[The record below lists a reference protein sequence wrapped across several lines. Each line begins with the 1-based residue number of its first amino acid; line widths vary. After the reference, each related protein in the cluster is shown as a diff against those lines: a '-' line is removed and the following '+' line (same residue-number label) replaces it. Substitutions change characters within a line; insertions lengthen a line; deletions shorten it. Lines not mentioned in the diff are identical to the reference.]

1 MDFEATTFLVLR
13 NRSIDNVQECLLLSI
28 SKLMKVK
35 VFYNKEH
42 HFWLQ
47 IFYSYGH
54 VFVMILK
61 RKNPGTIN
69 WDVTWWLLCK
79 KSGVLY
85 YSTTMVLQIC
95 ALPSWMNWSLAGQI
109 NWPQASVM
117 ARASPNLIAPPLTRL
132 RLHWP
137 AIDKI
142 AMRNQFWEARNCF
155 PRDSPHFILSFWRIP
170 N

>member
-1 MDFEATTFLVLR
+1 MTMCKNVYSFLFL
-13 NRSIDNVQECLLLSI
+13 NWWKWKYFITKNILLVSDIL
-28 SKLMKVK
+28 
-35 VFYNKEH
+35 
-42 HFWLQ
+42 
-47 IFYSYGH
+47 
-54 VFVMILK
+54 FVIILYRK
-61 RKNPGTIN
+61 NGNKNPGTIN

-85 YSTTMVLQIC
+85 YSTIMVLQIC

-132 RLHWP
+132 RLYWP

-155 PRDSPHFILSFWRIP
+155 PRDSPDFILSFWRIP

>member
-1 MDFEATTFLVLR
+1 MKICKFDQSGRAFVERVFA
-13 NRSIDNVQECLLLSI
+13 NRSNDNVQECLLLSI

-69 WDVTWWLLCK
+69 
-79 KSGVLY
+79 
-85 YSTTMVLQIC
+85 
-95 ALPSWMNWSLAGQI
+95 
-109 NWPQASVM
+109 
-117 ARASPNLIAPPLTRL
+117 
-132 RLHWP
+132 
-137 AIDKI
+137 
-142 AMRNQFWEARNCF
+142 
-155 PRDSPHFILSFWRIP
+155 
-170 N
+170 